1 MAMPRDD
8 VVSAPGRSEMCVRS
22 LVARPVTV
30 DGVGDEYTDA
40 YDAEEHGDSFQHNN
54 APKRAGGQI

>member
-1 MAMPRDD
+1 
-8 VVSAPGRSEMCVRS
+8 MCVRP

-30 DGVGDEYTDA
+30 DGVGDKYTDA